1 VAPDQAGEQARAIMQ
16 QRFDLAED
24 RLLRVALLRLAADQH
39 VLVLAMHHVVSDGWS
54 IGVLVREV
62 EALYAAFAQGLP
74 SPLPEL
80 PVQYADYAV
89 WQRRWLIDGALE
101 RQLAYWTH
109 QLAGA
114 PAALELP
121 TDRPRPAVP
130 SFRGAVHHFTIDA
143 ARTAALI
150 ELARRD
156 GATLFML
163 LLAAFQVL
171 LARCS
176 GQHDVVVG
184 TPIAGRT
191 RAETEGLIGFFV
203 NMLALRSRL
212 DGAASFRSV
221 LHGVKAAALDAYAH
235 QDLPFEK
242 LVEALHPIRDLS
254 REPIVQAVFALQNMP
269 QQPTRMAGLAIE
281 PFDTG
286 PVPAKFDLE
295 LSMVEADGALAA
307 SIVYATDLFDA
318 ATIERLAG
326 HLARLLDA
334 IVADPERRTSELP
347 LLGEAERRQLAA
359 WAGTVVPYPEDR
371 CLQDLFAAQAARTP
385 DAPAVICEDHT
396 LSYRELERRANR
408 LAHHLRAIGV
418 GPDVVVGLS
427 MTRSPDL
434 VVGVLGI
441 LKAGGAYLPL
451 DPGYPADRLAFMLAD
466 ARVPVLL
473 TQSHLVDRLPVHAAT
488 LVRLDADA
496 PHIARWPD
504 TPPPGA
510 TDPQHLAYVIYTS
523 GSTGRPKGVMI
534 PHRGAMNLAEAQLT
548 GLPLGPADRI
558 LQFASI
564 SFDAAVWDL
573 LMAWRAG
580 AALVLADP
588 HDLMPGEPLRELII
602 RQHITTVL
610 LPPSALAA
618 LPSAELPCL
627 TTLLVG
633 GEACAAE
640 QLRPWL
646 AGRIVLNAYGPTEA
660 SVCTTLFDCGS
671 DQRRPPIGRP
681 LPNTRT
687 YVLDQ
692 RLEPVP
698 IGVAG
703 ELFIGGAGL
712 ARGYLARP
720 ALTAERFVPNP
731 FAPGER
737 LYRTGDRVRWRAD
750 GELEFL
756 GRLDTQVK
764 IRGFRIEPG
773 EIEAA
778 LLAQPGIE
786 HAIVIARDDAVGKRL
801 VAYLVGHADAVA
813 DTGELR
819 RKLQQ
824 SLPDYMVPA
833 AFVTLDRLPLTP
845 NGKLDRTAL
854 PAPEWNAGADYVAP
868 RNPLETVLA
877 GLFAELLGI
886 NRVGV
891 NDNFFEAGGHSLL
904 AMRLVSHV
912 RAALGASLPVRAIFM
927 SPTVAE
933 LAPHIEQALTNQIE
947 AMTAEEIEAALA
959 DAAASIPSQ

>member
-1 VAPDQAGEQARAIMQ
+1 MIDPPWPVRLEPLAVAPDQAGEQARAIMQ

-62 EALYAAFAQGLP
+62 EALYAAFARGQP

-89 WQRRWLIDGALE
+89 WQRRWLADGALE
-101 RQLAYWTH
+101 RQLGYWTD

-143 ARTAALI
+143 ARTAALAN
-150 ELARRD
+150 LARQD

-171 LARCS
+171 LARWS

-307 SIVYATDLFDA
+307 SMVYATDLFDA

-334 IVADPERRTSELP
+334 IVADPEHRTSELP
-347 LLGEAERRQLAA
+347 LLGKAERRQLAA

-408 LAHHLRAIGV
+408 LAHHLRSLGV
-418 GPDVVVGLS
+418 GPDVVVGL
-427 MTRSPDL
+427 
-434 VVGVLGI
+434 
-441 LKAGGAYLPL
+441 
-451 DPGYPADRLAFMLAD
+451 
-466 ARVPVLL
+466 
-473 TQSHLVDRLPVHAAT
+473 
-488 LVRLDADA
+488 
-496 PHIARWPD
+496 
-504 TPPPGA
+504 
-510 TDPQHLAYVIYTS
+510 
-523 GSTGRPKGVMI
+523 
-534 PHRGAMNLAEAQLT
+534 
-548 GLPLGPADRI
+548 
-558 LQFASI
+558 
-564 SFDAAVWDL
+564 
-573 LMAWRAG
+573 
-580 AALVLADP
+580 
-588 HDLMPGEPLRELII
+588 
-602 RQHITTVL
+602 
-610 LPPSALAA
+610 
-618 LPSAELPCL
+618 C
-627 TTLLVG
+627 
-633 GEACAAE
+633 
-640 QLRPWL
+640 
-646 AGRIVLNAYGPTEA
+646 
-660 SVCTTLFDCGS
+660 
-671 DQRRPPIGRP
+671 
-681 LPNTRT
+681 
-687 YVLDQ
+687 
-692 RLEPVP
+692 
-698 IGVAG
+698 
-703 ELFIGGAGL
+703 
-712 ARGYLARP
+712 
-720 ALTAERFVPNP
+720 
-731 FAPGER
+731 
-737 LYRTGDRVRWRAD
+737 
-750 GELEFL
+750 
-756 GRLDTQVK
+756 
-764 IRGFRIEPG
+764 
-773 EIEAA
+773 
-778 LLAQPGIE
+778 
-786 HAIVIARDDAVGKRL
+786 
-801 VAYLVGHADAVA
+801 
-813 DTGELR
+813 
-819 RKLQQ
+819 
-824 SLPDYMVPA
+824 
-833 AFVTLDRLPLTP
+833 
-845 NGKLDRTAL
+845 
-854 PAPEWNAGADYVAP
+854 
-868 RNPLETVLA
+868 
-877 GLFAELLGI
+877 
-886 NRVGV
+886 
-891 NDNFFEAGGHSLL
+891 
-904 AMRLVSHV
+904 
-912 RAALGASLPVRAIFM
+912 
-927 SPTVAE
+927 
-933 LAPHIEQALTNQIE
+933 
-947 AMTAEEIEAALA
+947 
-959 DAAASIPSQ
+959 

>member
-1 VAPDQAGEQARAIMQ
+1 MQ
-16 QRFDLAED
+16 QRFDLADD

-39 VLVLAMHHVVSDGWS
+39 VLVLAMHHVISDGWS

-62 EALYAAFAQGLP
+62 EALYAAFAEGLP

-80 PVQYADYAV
+80 PIQYADYAV
-89 WQRRWLIDGALE
+89 WQRRWLADGALE
-101 RQLAYWTH
+101 RQLGYWTD

-130 SFRGAVHHFTIDA
+130 SFRGAVHHFTIDP
-143 ARTAALI
+143 ARTAALAN
-150 ELARRD
+150 LARQA

-171 LARCS
+171 LARWS
-176 GQHDVVVG
+176 GQYDVVVG

-203 NMLALRSRL
+203 NMLALRTPL

-242 LVEALHPIRDLS
+242 LVEATHPIRDLS

-295 LSMVEADGALAA
+295 LAMVEADGALAA

-334 IVADPERRTSELP
+334 IVADPQRRIGELP
-347 LLGEAERRQLAA
+347 LLDDAERRQLAA
-359 WAGTVVPYPEDR
+359 WTGTVAPYPEDR

-385 DAPAVICEDHT
+385 DAPAVICEDRT
-396 LSYRELERRANR
+396 LSYRELDRRANR
-408 LAHHLRAIGV
+408 LAHHLRALGV

-451 DPGYPADRLAFMLAD
+451 DPGYPADRLAYMLAD

-473 TQSHLVDRLPVHAAT
+473 TQSPLVDRLPVHAAT

-496 PHIARWPD
+496 PQIARWPD

-510 TDPQHLAYVIYTS
+510 ADPQHLAYVIYTS
-523 GSTGRPKGVMI
+523 GSTGHPKGVMI

-548 GLPLGPADRI
+548 RLPLGPTDRI

-588 HDLMPGEPLRELII
+588 HDLMPGEPLRELIT
-602 RQHITTVL
+602 RQRITTVL

-618 LPSAELPCL
+618 QPVAELSSL

-646 AGRIVLNAYGPTEA
+646 AGRTVLNAYGPTEA

-731 FAPGER
+731 FAPGAR

-801 VAYLVGHADAVA
+801 VAYLVGRPDAVA

-824 SLPDYMVPA
+824 GLPDYMVPA

-845 NGKLDRTAL
+845 NGKLDRAAL
-854 PAPEWNAGADYVAP
+854 PAPEWNAGADYLAP
-868 RNPLETVLA
+868 RNPLETILA

-912 RAALGASLPVRAIFM
+912 RAALGVSLPVRVIFM
-927 SPTVAE
+927 SPTIAE
-933 LAPHIEQALTNQIE
+933 LATHTEQALTNEIE
-947 AMTAEEIEAALA
+947 TMTAEEIEAALGLGMA
-959 DAAASIPSQ
+959 DEACACPPQ